1 MREKETLLVIF
12 GGRST
17 EHEVSCRSVQNIARD
32 VDRERYE
39 PVLLGITKEGEWR
52 LAEDLSSIED
62 GSWREGKRAMLLP
75 DASLRSLL
83 IFEKDGSSR
92 LQRIDVIFPA
102 LHGKYGEDG
111 SIQGLFELS
120 GIPYVGSGVL
130 ASAVSM
136 DKLFTKVIAAQP
148 LKKLGLRQARCLPV
162 DAAELGRMEEILN
175 RVEKSF
181 QYPVFVKPAN
191 AGSSCGVSRVEKRE
205 ELPDALR
212 AAAKV
217 DRKLLVEEMIY
228 GRELECAVLRGPDM
242 KIHASGLGE
251 IRAAASFYDYD
262 AKYNNPDSVTDVN
275 PELDA
280 ENAELI
286 RSAAK
291 AIFAA
296 VDGYGLARVDFFLT
310 EDGPVFNEIN
320 TLPGFTAISMYP
332 MLWEAKGI
340 GKRELIQRLIDS
352 ACQRPGSSL

>member
-39 PVLLGITKEGEWR
+39 LVLLGITKEGEWR

-217 DRKLLVEEMIY
+217 DRKLLVEETVY
-228 GRELECAVLRGPDM
+228 GRELECALLRGPDM